1 MNLIMIGGSAALKIQ
16 SIIKQSADDISAT
29 IYPNMRAFLDAASQR
44 SLTFERLL
52 ILEDGYSCLG
62 NSAQAVLSQFLSF
75 MSSAYPSLPIIALGK
90 RNQDMT
96 DLSLA
101 LSATVSLSMDA
112 AKINSPTIIDMI
124 IQPLELLK
132 TRYADRIIDPTATPE
147 STAETPALQKKAQPE
162 KHSLFGHKNNKNSA
176 KAGTSPVT
184 PLNRQTGAPNSDL
197 GAPSANVNPFA
208 EVQADN
214 INPFASPAGTAPVAN
229 PFDNAQ
235 QPANPFESQLQQPA
249 SNVNPFENQA
259 QQSVSNTQQGTS
271 NVNPFEN
278 QAQQSSNPFD
288 NAQQPANPF
297 DNQAQQAETPASNNP
312 FDNPDIPVAPQKKEK
327 HGLFGRK
334 KNKASAPAGA
344 PAVAPAQLPVAN
356 VNPFENQAQQSAS
369 NVNPFDTQPQQPI
382 SPAQTAVNQAPQ
394 GTFPAQ
400 PPEEQA
406 NVNLTPFSTPSSE
419 VQSSGTAVQQP
430 LNSDNSSED
439 DFDPFAIPMELEN
452 TQPTSSNTP
461 AEEEIDPFSTPLA
474 SIAQE
479 QPVTGTVSDA
489 SAVEEFDPFAIP
501 LAPSPLDNSPSE
513 TPIQEFSPLS
523 SGAKNPDT
531 QSFFAGQGTENSGSV
546 ETPEEVKNTAENPLF
561 QSYVDEKPAEPA
573 PVTKSSK
580 NQISD
585 LAPASEQTYGRDL
598 KADFDEISPVPFAP
612 VLPEMPS
619 SSQAHPTIKANVNV
633 DDYDFSRAVKNLPK
647 KANRSE
653 PVIEEADSANIS
665 NIPYVDDTRYNQQF
679 APAPRVV
686 EKIVEK
692 EVYVSSN
699 SGTPVE
705 KLLELNQQ
713 VVVIITGDRRSGVT
727 YTALN
732 LASLY
737 GRRLS
742 TLLVDLDTDT
752 YGGQLYQDLGY
763 LCSEEENVQNGLT
776 RLRGVNMLQNLVMH
790 DSDAGYDY
798 LFSLIGNQKPSEE
811 NYKNIQDVL
820 LAQKYYQ
827 LTIID
832 CPWNKLKYFTELAAR
847 SKVLICVEPDISGCH
862 NTIELLNDI
871 PATSR
876 LSQAIERNG
885 AFVSKLGTDVNT
897 LLTNL
902 KWIGDTFDIDVNNGD
917 TPWHTLRVLGT
928 ANRENLASVMK
939 KL

>member
-16 SIIKQSADDISAT
+16 SIVKQSADDITVT

-52 ILEDGYSCLG
+52 VLEDGYSCLG
-62 NSAQAVLSQFLSF
+62 NSAPAVLSQFLSF

-132 TRYADRIIDPTATPE
+132 SRYADRIIDPTAVPE
-147 STAETPALQKKAQPE
+147 APVETPAAQKAVKPE
-162 KHSLFGHKNNKNSA
+162 KHGLFGRKNTKPSS
-176 KAGTSPVT
+176 KAGTSPAT
-184 PLNRQTGAPNSDL
+184 PLNKQTGASNSDL

-208 EVQADN
+208 DAQQTN
-214 INPFASPAGTAPVAN
+214 INPFATPAGTAPVAN

-235 QPANPFESQLQQPA
+235 QPANPFANQPEPPVA
-249 SNVNPFENQA
+249 
-259 QQSVSNTQQGTS
+259 NTQQGTP
-271 NVNPFEN
+271 N
-278 QAQQSSNPFD
+278 
-288 NAQQPANPF
+288 ANPF
-297 DNQAQQAETPASNNP
+297 DNQADANPFAGQANVQQGTASNNP
-312 FDNPDIPVAPQKKEK
+312 FDNTQAPANPTNNQPQQPVAPTSQKKEK
-327 HGLFGRK
+327 HGLFGHR
-334 KNKASAPAGA
+334 KNKAST
-344 PAVAPAQLPVAN
+344 PAVAPVQPPVPN
-356 VNPFENQAQQSAS
+356 TNPFANQPEQANLNTNPFANQPEQAISPENQAQQ
-369 NVNPFDTQPQQPI
+369 NINPFS
-382 SPAQTAVNQAPQ
+382 SPA
-394 GTFPAQ
+394 
-400 PPEEQA
+400 PE
-406 NVNLTPFSTPSSE
+406 P
-419 VQSSGTAVQQP
+419 QSSGTAVAPAQP
-430 LNSDNSSED
+430 AVQPSSDNDNSAED
-439 DFDPFAIPMELEN
+439 QFDPFSIPMELKPPQATAN
-452 TQPTSSNTP
+452 NIP
-461 AEEEIDPFSTPLA
+461 AEPVNNQPSSDIAPEFSKQAFTDA
-474 SIAQE
+474 
-479 QPVTGTVSDA
+479 VSDA
-489 SAVEEFDPFAIP
+489 PAVEEFDPFSVP
-501 LAPSPLDNSPSE
+501 LAPSPLDNLPSE
-513 TPIQEFSPLS
+513 NPNQEFSAIS

-531 QSFFAGQGTENSGSV
+531 KAFFAGQATENSGSAEPPQEV
-546 ETPEEVKNTAENPLF
+546 ENTAENPLF
-561 QSYVDEKPAEPA
+561 KPYVDEKPVEPT
-573 PVTKSSK
+573 PVTNSSK
-580 NQISD
+580 NQNSN
-585 LAPASEQTYGRDL
+585 LAPAPEQTYGRDL
-598 KADFDEISPVPFAP
+598 KADFDEISPVPFVPA
-612 VLPEMPS
+612 MPIMS
-619 SSQAHPTIKANVNV
+619 PSPQAHPTIKADVNV
-633 DDYDFSRAVKNLPK
+633 DDYDFSRAVKNLPRM
-647 KANRSE
+647 ANRSE
-653 PVIEEADSANIS
+653 TAIEEADSANIA
-665 NIPYVDDTRYNQQF
+665 NIPFVDNTRYNQQF
-679 APAPRVV
+679 APAPKVV

-692 EVYVSSN
+692 EVYISSN

-713 VVVIITGDRRSGVT
+713 AVVIITGDRRSGVT

-737 GRRLS
+737 GRRVS

-776 RLRGVNMLQNLVMH
+776 RLRSVNMLQNLVMH

-798 LFSLIGNQKPSEE
+798 LFSLIGNQRPSEE
-811 NYKNIQDVL
+811 NYKNIQEVL

-827 LTIID
+827 LTVID
-832 CPWNKLKYFTELAAR
+832 CPWSKLKYFTELATR

-876 LSQAIERNG
+876 LSQALERNG
-885 AFVSKLGTDVNT
+885 AFVSKLGTSADT

-902 KWIGDTFDIDVNNGD
+902 KWIGDTFNIDVNSGD
-917 TPWHTLRVLGT
+917 TPWHTLRVLGS